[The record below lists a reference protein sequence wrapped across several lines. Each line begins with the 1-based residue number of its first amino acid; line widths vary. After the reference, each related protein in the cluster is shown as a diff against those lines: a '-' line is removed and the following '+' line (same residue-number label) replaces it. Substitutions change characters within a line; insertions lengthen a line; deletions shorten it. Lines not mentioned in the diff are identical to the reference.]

1 VRVFCFIQINEN
13 YILNSEMKK
22 IGLFYGPRG
31 GSVERV
37 AFKLVDMIGKEK
49 IDLYPVKV
57 TSASDLEKYD
67 NLILGIST
75 IGRETWASDAP
86 ADDWDKFLP
95 QLELVDYKNKT
106 IAMFGLGD
114 HISYPLHFVDALGTL
129 AEILMKHDATI
140 IGQVSTD
147 GYEFEESE
155 AIIDDRF
162 IGLPLDEDFES
173 EKTDERLK
181 NWLEIILPLFS

>member
-1 VRVFCFIQINEN
+1 
-13 YILNSEMKK
+13 MKK
-22 IGLFYGPRG
+22 IGLFYGPRE

-37 AFKLVDMIGKEK
+37 AFKLVDMLGKEK

-57 TSASDLEKYD
+57 ANANDLEKYD

-95 QLELVDYKNKT
+95 QLDLVDYKNKT

-114 HISYPLHFVDALGTL
+114 HITYPMHFVDALGTL
-129 AEILMKHDATI
+129 AEILKQHDAKI
-140 IGQVSTD
+140 IGQVPAD

-155 AIIDDRF
+155 AIFDDRF

-181 NWLEIILPLFS
+181 SWLEVILPLFS

>member
-1 VRVFCFIQINEN
+1 
-13 YILNSEMKK
+13 MKK

-31 GSVERV
+31 GSVERI
-37 AFKLVDMIGKEK
+37 AFRLTEMVGKEK
-49 IDLYPVKV
+49 IDLYPVKEA
-57 TSASDLEKYD
+57 SANDLDKYD

-86 ADDWDKFLP
+86 ADDWDRVLP
-95 QLELVDYKNKT
+95 QLERVGYENKT
-106 IAMFGLGD
+106 IAMYGLGD

-129 AEILMKHDATI
+129 GEILTKYDATI

-147 GYEFEESE
+147 GYEFEESK
-155 AIIDDRF
+155 AIVDDRF

-173 EKTDERLK
+173 EKTNERLQS
-181 NWLEIILPLFS
+181 WLEIILPLFS

>member
-1 VRVFCFIQINEN
+1 
-13 YILNSEMKK
+13 MKK
-22 IGLFYGPRG
+22 IGLFYGPEG

-37 AFKLVDMIGKEK
+37 AFKLVDLIGKENVD
-49 IDLYPVKV
+49 IYPVKGAN
-57 TSASDLEKYD
+57 ASDLEKYD

-95 QLELVDYKNKT
+95 QLDLVSYKDKT
-106 IAMFGLGD
+106 IAMYGLGD
-114 HISYPLHFVDALGTL
+114 HITYPLHFVDALGTL
-129 AEILMKHDATI
+129 AKILVKHDATI
-140 IGQVSTD
+140 IGQVPTD

-155 AIIDDRF
+155 AIINDQF

-173 EKTDERLK
+173 EKTDERLT
-181 NWLEIILPLFS
+181 NWLEIILPIFS